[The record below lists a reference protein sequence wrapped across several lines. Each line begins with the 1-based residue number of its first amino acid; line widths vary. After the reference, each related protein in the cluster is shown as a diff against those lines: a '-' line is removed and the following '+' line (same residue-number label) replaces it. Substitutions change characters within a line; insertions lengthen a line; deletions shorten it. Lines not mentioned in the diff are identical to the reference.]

1 MKREGVLNFLC
12 DLNTMSPLFTPFHT
26 WCQRYSKDTKPILD
40 NFQKILKGK
49 HTSLTKYWNL
59 FHHADTLRTQMAR
72 VKQQTEEGK
81 KSHCKTIESSYC
93 TASSAKDTS
102 NLIYLDI
109 LRIHL
114 EQGTLVKIM
123 KCILIIA
130 HTWQYAFKM
139 WKINSTVK
147 RHTKKAFL
155 VCECSFD

>member
-1 MKREGVLNFLC
+1 MVRMKREGVLNFLC

-40 NFQKILKGK
+40 NFQKNEIHRKGK
-49 HTSLTKYWNL
+49 HTSFKIYWNL
-59 FHHADTLRTQMAR
+59 FHHADTLRAQMSR

-109 LRIHL
+109 KNPFGARDSRENYEMHIDHCTYMTIYVLD
-114 EQGTLVKIM
+114 VKNQFN
-123 KCILIIA
+123 C
-130 HTWQYAFKM
+130 
-139 WKINSTVK
+139 
-147 RHTKKAFL
+147 
-155 VCECSFD
+155 